1 MFVPLFS
8 LTHRSK
14 QLLPT
19 FLQKDELFLSVNNL
33 NVCCMNERILNVCVH
48 RSVIIF
54 VKYRIRNIVAHIYAP
69 TWTSCSQADVP
80 HVLSPAAHLGLLI
93 RVFSWFIWLV
103 RSHSLAPSSDD
114 IIYLRNSVHIPAQN
128 VFMSFHINFHIMS
141 SKQILCF
148 TKL

>member
-33 NVCCMNERILNVCVH
+33 NVCCMNERILNVYVH

-54 VKYRIRNIVAHIYAP
+54 VKYRIRNIVAHKYAP